1 MIEPSKNQAEVAQ
14 KAIDWFYNSPDM
26 VFQIS
31 GGPGTGKSFL
41 LHYIVSQLGLKWY
54 EVAPMTFTG
63 AAAIVMRK
71 KGFSTAK
78 TMHSWLLKP
87 VKIDKKDK
95 EGRVKLDT
103 YFNIPQSGIG
113 FIPIPLNTDYIRLV
127 VVDEGKMV
135 PKPMRELLEKNN
147 VKTIVAGD
155 VDQLDP
161 VGYESA
167 YLTTGEVHMLTEIF
181 RQKRNSGI
189 VHISQRI
196 KQNLPIHCGV
206 YNNCCVIYDD
216 EVTPQMLLN
225 ADAILCARN
234 ATRDNINNYIRQ
246 DLNGLTSWLP
256 SHGEKVICR
265 ANDWNISIDEI
276 NLANG
281 LIGTVENYP
290 DVTSIT
296 DQDIFEIDFKPYLLD
311 RPFKKLRL
319 NLSYFRAP
327 YKDKSRFKN
336 HLIYPGHLFEYAYA
350 ITTHLAQ
357 GSEYQQGI
365 FFEEYLNRDIDTQ
378 LKYTG
383 ITRFSDY
390 CIYVKKRRR
399 YY

>member
-1 MIEPSKNQAEVAQ
+1 MIEPSQNQLAVAQ
-14 KAIDWFYNSPDM
+14 QAIDWFYNSPDM

-87 VKIDKKDK
+87 VKASKKDK
-95 EGRVKLDT
+95 EGKPLLDS
-103 YFNIPQSGIG
+103 YFNIPQSGIT
-113 FIPIPLNTDYIRLV
+113 FIPISLNTDYIRLV

-135 PKPMRELLEKNN
+135 PMPMRELLERNH

-155 VDQLDP
+155 IDQLDP
-161 VGYESA
+161 VGYSPA
-167 YLTTGEVHMLTEIF
+167 YLTTGKVHRLTEIF
-181 RQKRNSGI
+181 RQKRDSGI
-189 VHISQRI
+189 VYIAQRI
-196 KQNLPIHCGV
+196 KQGLPIHCGV
-206 YNNCCVIYDD
+206 YNNCTVLYED
-216 EVTPQMLLN
+216 EITTDMMLSS
-225 ADAILCARN
+225 DAILCGRN
-234 ATRDNINNYIRQ
+234 ATRDQINNHIRHNVLQ
-246 DLNGLTSWLP
+246 YDSWLP
-256 SHGEKVICR
+256 RHGEKVICR

-281 LIGTVENYP
+281 LVGVVSNYP
-290 DVTSIT
+290 DVTAIADKSS
-296 DQDIFEIDFKPYLLD
+296 FEIDFQPYLLT

-319 NLSYFRAP
+319 DANYFKASYR
-327 YKDKSRFKN
+327 DKAKIKN
-336 HLIYPGHLFEYAYA
+336 QFSYNGHLFEYAYA

-357 GSEYQQGI
+357 GSEYQRGI
-365 FFEEYLNRDIDTQ
+365 FIEEFLNHNIDTQ
-378 LKYTG
+378 LRYTG

-390 CIYVKKRRR
+390 CIYAKKRRR